1 MSEYR
6 DHLSTVADDGHRV
19 WVYPQFIQGWY
30 QHRRKIVAWVLLTML
45 FAGPWIRIGGEPL
58 LMLNIVDREFAV
70 LGQLFFP
77 EDTFIFAWM
86 MITLFVVI
94 IVTTVVFGRVFCG
107 WVCPQT
113 IFLEFVFRPIE
124 RWLEGNHT
132 QQRRLDAGPWN
143 WNKIWRKGV
152 KWSAFFAVSFA
163 ISHTF
168 LAYIIGS
175 EALLKL
181 QTDPWNEHL
190 TDLFY
195 LLLFTGVFY
204 FVFAWMREQVC
215 TAVCPY
221 GRLQGALV
229 DDNTL
234 NVAYD
239 EVRGEPRGKLKN
251 GSIAD
256 NGDCVDCNLC
266 VRVCPTGV
274 DIRNGLQLECIHCT
288 ACIDACDGIMDAL
301 GKPRG
306 LIRYASAQNLETG
319 RGFRVTRRAMAYLGV
334 MTIMVLVLSG
344 FLAFR
349 SPVEFNVFRT
359 AGFIPRADES
369 GQVTNMYTFS
379 VLNKTT
385 DSIWLNLDIETEGYA
400 LETVHGDSLLLPA
413 KERVEGVFLLQGAG
427 QPGLLKDDVR
437 ISVNAGARTVGKAR
451 SSFTRPFH

>member
-1 MSEYR
+1 
-6 DHLSTVADDGHRV
+6 
-19 WVYPQFIQGWY
+19 
-30 QHRRKIVAWVLLTML
+30 
-45 FAGPWIRIGGEPL
+45 
-58 LMLNIVDREFAV
+58 
-70 LGQLFFP
+70 
-77 EDTFIFAWM
+77 
-86 MITLFVVI
+86 
-94 IVTTVVFGRVFCG
+94 
-107 WVCPQT
+107 
-113 IFLEFVFRPIE
+113 
-124 RWLEGNHT
+124 
-132 QQRRLDAGPWN
+132 
-143 WNKIWRKGV
+143 
-152 KWSAFFAVSFA
+152 
-163 ISHTF
+163 
-168 LAYIIGS
+168 
-175 EALLKL
+175 
-181 QTDPWNEHL
+181 
-190 TDLFY
+190 
-195 LLLFTGVFY
+195 
-204 FVFAWMREQVC
+204 
-215 TAVCPY
+215 
-221 GRLQGALV
+221 
-229 DDNTL
+229 
-234 NVAYD
+234 
-239 EVRGEPRGKLKN
+239 
-251 GSIAD
+251 
-256 NGDCVDCNLC
+256 
-266 VRVCPTGV
+266 V

-319 RGFRVTRRAMAYLGV
+319 RAFRVTRRAMAYLGV

-385 DSIWLNLDIETEGYA
+385 DSIWLNLDIQTEGYA